1 MLSSSP
7 QSPPTS
13 LLTSL
18 LEGSV
23 ERDGRERK
31 ISTVSL
37 DSGCGQERVDPGAY
51 WKGIGFYKTPSLT
64 DGKTTP
70 LTPSS
75 SHFRQISDSS
85 EVSFQLPSPSFAWAP
100 PPSPSPSQFRLSL
113 TSPSGTPPYRV
124 GVSREGSLSSPEHCP
139 SIERLEN
146 SDHTPSPEVERS
158 GDFRLDDWDVLRTSV
173 GVVKGELE
181 LLPDGGGEGLNRNG
195 LFNRTSCSTPNLQTC
210 WIFLVF
216 ISFSL
221 SLSHRLSLLFILLS
235 LSFSRF
241 CFVCFITVSSS
252 NSVSRI
258 SSLPLSTRSSSVWLT
273 KIHKSSLLP
282 SLALSRYLF
291 I

>member
-1 MLSSSP
+1 M
-7 QSPPTS
+7 
-13 LLTSL
+13 
-18 LEGSV
+18 

-139 SIERLEN
+139 SVERLEN

-210 WIFLVF
+210 
-216 ISFSL
+216 
-221 SLSHRLSLLFILLS
+221 
-235 LSFSRF
+235 
-241 CFVCFITVSSS
+241 
-252 NSVSRI
+252 
-258 SSLPLSTRSSSVWLT
+258 
-273 KIHKSSLLP
+273 
-282 SLALSRYLF
+282 
-291 I
+291 

>member
-1 MLSSSP
+1 M
-7 QSPPTS
+7 
-13 LLTSL
+13 
-18 LEGSV
+18 

-113 TSPSGTPPYRV
+113 TSPSGTSPYRV
-124 GVSREGSLSSPEHCP
+124 GMSREGSLSSPEHCH

-146 SDHTPSPEVERS
+146 SDHTPSPEVGRN

-210 WIFLVF
+210 
-216 ISFSL
+216 
-221 SLSHRLSLLFILLS
+221 
-235 LSFSRF
+235 
-241 CFVCFITVSSS
+241 
-252 NSVSRI
+252 
-258 SSLPLSTRSSSVWLT
+258 
-273 KIHKSSLLP
+273 
-282 SLALSRYLF
+282 
-291 I
+291 